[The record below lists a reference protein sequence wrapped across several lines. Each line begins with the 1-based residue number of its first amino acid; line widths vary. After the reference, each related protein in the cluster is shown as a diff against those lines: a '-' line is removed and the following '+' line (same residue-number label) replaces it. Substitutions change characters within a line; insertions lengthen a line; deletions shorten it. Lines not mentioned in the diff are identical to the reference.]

1 MTELSIEKL
10 ATMVADRAAALA
22 EQTSAL
28 VIFAD
33 DPSAMRI
40 ALRVVEEGEQGVRFW
55 LEQLRKAAGE

>member
-10 ATMVADRAAALA
+10 ATMVADKAAALA

-33 DPSAMRI
+33 DPSAMKI
-40 ALRVVEEGEQGVRFW
+40 ALRAVEEGEQGVRFW